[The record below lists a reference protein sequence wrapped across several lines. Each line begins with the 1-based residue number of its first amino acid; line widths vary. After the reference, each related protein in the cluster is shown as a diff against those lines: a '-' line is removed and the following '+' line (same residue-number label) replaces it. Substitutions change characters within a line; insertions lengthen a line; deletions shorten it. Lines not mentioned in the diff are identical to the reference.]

1 MGREQRRRLLVASAA
16 MLALPGM
23 AAAQQAKRMR
33 LVGMLLGPAGTDK
46 EVVARTV
53 ALEKRLREL
62 GWTRDRDIRLEYRF
76 GGGDESRMPALAKE
90 LLALGPDVVVAGGT
104 AAATAF
110 RQQTLS
116 VPIVFAQVS
125 DPVAARLVTN
135 LARPEGN
142 ITGFTNFDYAMAEKW
157 LETLKECAPR
167 TNRVSVLF
175 DPGNASW
182 IGFVRVLETSARRF
196 GVELTPSGVRS
207 PGEIEERIGAFAKT
221 PQDALIV
228 IPGTLT
234 TNQRAQIISLAA
246 RHRLP
251 AIYPYQFFATSGG
264 LISYGVRLLDLY
276 SGAAGYVDR
285 ILRGAKPAEL
295 PIQNPTT
302 FELTINLKTAKALGL
317 RIPQPVLARADHLI
331 E

>member
-1 MGREQRRRLLVASAA
+1 MGKDQRRRLLIASSA

-33 LVGMLLGPAGTDK
+33 LVGMLLGPSGTDK

-62 GWTRDRDIRLEYRF
+62 GWQRGRDIRLEYRY
-76 GGGDESRMPALAKE
+76 GGGDESKMPGLAKE
-90 LLALGPDVVVAGGT
+90 LLAMGPDVVVAGGT

-125 DPVAARLVTN
+125 DPVGARLVTN

-142 ITGFTNFDYAMAEKW
+142 ITGFTNFDYAIAEKW
-157 LETLKECAPR
+157 LEALKECAPR
-167 TNRVSVLF
+167 TNRVGVLF
-175 DPGNASW
+175 DPGNTSW
-182 IGFVRVLETSARRF
+182 IGFLRALETSARRF
-196 GVELTPSGVRS
+196 GVTLTPSAVHS
-207 PGEIEERIGAFAKT
+207 PGEIEERIAAFAKT
-221 PQDALIV
+221 PQDALLV
-228 IPGTLT
+228 IPGVLT

-251 AIYPYQFFATSGG
+251 AIYPYHFFATSGG
-264 LISYGVRLLDLY
+264 LMSYGVRVLDLY
-276 SGAAGYVDR
+276 ANAAVYIDR

-302 FELTINLKTAKALGL
+302 FELSINLTTAKALGL
-317 RIPQPVLARADHLI
+317 TIPQSLLARADHLLN
-331 E
+331 

>member
-1 MGREQRRRLLVASAA
+1 
-16 MLALPGM
+16 
-23 AAAQQAKRMR
+23 MR
-33 LVGMLLGPAGTDK
+33 VVGMLVGPAGTDK
-46 EVVARTV
+46 EVVARTA
-53 ALEKRLREL
+53 ALEKRLAEL
-62 GWTRDRDIRLEYRF
+62 GWKRGQNIRLEYRF
-76 GGGDESRMPALAKE
+76 GGGEESKMPGLARE

-104 AAATAF
+104 AAANAF

-125 DPVAARLVTN
+125 DPVGARLVTN

-142 ITGFTNFDYAMAEKW
+142 ITGFTNFDYPMAEKW

-175 DPGNASW
+175 DPGNPSW
-182 IGFVRVLETSARRF
+182 IGFLRVLETSARRF
-196 GVELTPSGVRS
+196 SVTLAPTGVRM
-207 PGEIEERIGAFAKT
+207 PGEIEERIAAFAKT

-228 IPGTLT
+228 IPGVLT

-317 RIPQPVLARADHLI
+317 RIPQSVLARADHFI

>member
-1 MGREQRRRLLVASAA
+1 LLIASAA
-16 MLALPGM
+16 MLALARSAG
-23 AAAQQAKRMR
+23 AQQPKRMR
-33 LVGMLLGPAGTDK
+33 VVGMLLGPAGTDK

-53 ALEKRLREL
+53 ALEKRLGEL
-62 GWTRDRDIRLEYRF
+62 GWKRGQNIRLEYRF
-76 GGGDESRMPALAKE
+76 GGGEESKMPGLAKE
-90 LLALGPDVVVAGGT
+90 LLALSPDVVVAGGT
-104 AAATAF
+104 AAANAF

-125 DPVAARLVTN
+125 DPVGARLVTN

-142 ITGFTNFDYAMAEKW
+142 ITGFTNFDYPMAEKW

-167 TNRVSVLF
+167 TTRVGVLF
-175 DPGNASW
+175 DPGNTSW
-182 IGFVRVLETSARRF
+182 IGFLRVLETSAPKF
-196 GVELTPSGVRS
+196 GVTLTPTGVRT
-207 PGEIEERIGAFAKT
+207 PGEMEERIAAFAKT

-228 IPGTLT
+228 IPGVLT
-234 TNQRAQIISLAA
+234 INQRAQIISLAA

-264 LISYGVRLLDLY
+264 LMSYGVRLLDLY
-276 SGAAGYVDR
+276 AGAAVYVDR
-285 ILRGAKPAEL
+285 ILRGAKPADL

-317 RIPQPVLARADHLI
+317 SIPQSLLARADHVVD
-331 E
+331 

>member
-1 MGREQRRRLLVASAA
+1 M
-16 MLALPGM
+16 
-23 AAAQQAKRMR
+23 
-33 LVGMLLGPAGTDK
+33 
-46 EVVARTV
+46 
-53 ALEKRLREL
+53 
-62 GWTRDRDIRLEYRF
+62 
-76 GGGDESRMPALAKE
+76 
-90 LLALGPDVVVAGGT
+90 
-104 AAATAF
+104 
-110 RQQTLS
+110 
-116 VPIVFAQVS
+116 
-125 DPVAARLVTN
+125 
-135 LARPEGN
+135 
-142 ITGFTNFDYAMAEKW
+142 
-157 LETLKECAPR
+157 
-167 TNRVSVLF
+167 
-175 DPGNASW
+175 
-182 IGFVRVLETSARRF
+182 
-196 GVELTPSGVRS
+196 
-207 PGEIEERIGAFAKT
+207 PGEIEERIAAFAKT

-228 IPGTLT
+228 IPGVLT

-317 RIPQPVLARADHLI
+317 RIPQSVLARADHLI

>member
-1 MGREQRRRLLVASAA
+1 MGTDQRRRLLIASAA
-16 MLALPGM
+16 MLTLPLSAG
-23 AAAQQAKRMR
+23 AQQPKRMR
-33 LVGMLLGPAGTDK
+33 VVGMLLGPAGTDK
-46 EVVARTV
+46 EVVARTT
-53 ALEKRLREL
+53 ALEKRLGEL
-62 GWTRDRDIRLEYRF
+62 GWKRGQNIRLEYRF
-76 GGGDESRMPALAKE
+76 GGGEESKMPGLARE

-125 DPVAARLVTN
+125 DPVGARLVTN

-142 ITGFTNFDYAMAEKW
+142 ITGFTNFDYPMAEKW

-167 TNRVSVLF
+167 TNRVGVLF
-175 DPGNASW
+175 DPGNTSW
-182 IGFVRVLETSARRF
+182 IGFLRVLETSARKF
-196 GVELTPSGVRS
+196 SVTLTPTGVRT
-207 PGEIEERIGAFAKT
+207 PGEIEERIAAFAKT

-228 IPGTLT
+228 IPGVLT

-246 RHRLP
+246 RHHLP
-251 AIYPYQFFATSGG
+251 AIYPYHFFATSGG
-264 LISYGVRLLDLY
+264 LLSYGVRLLDLY
-276 SGAAGYVDR
+276 FGAAEYVDR
-285 ILRGAKPAEL
+285 ILRGAKPADL

-317 RIPQPVLARADHLI
+317 SIPHSLLARADHVVN
-331 E
+331 